1 MHLVQPDKVL
11 TLGLL
16 HMHHLGLTFGRLN
29 AHILCQLY
37 FRIFIKFLLSQTPNE
52 KSRASLTYKTSVFF
66 IDLVYL
72 RLLIQSLT
80 FFKELH
86 YFNFM
91 FLIFFQACFHFNYYK
106 HVAIN
111 FDILTYNEKYIFI
124 KFMFLIRKQFVA
136 RFEL

>member
-11 TLGLL
+11 TLRLL
-16 HMHHLGLTFGRLN
+16 HMHHLGQFFGTLN

-37 FRIFIKFLLSQTPNE
+37 FRIFIKFLLSKTANE
-52 KSRASLTYKTSVFF
+52 KSRTSLIYKTSVFF

-80 FFKELH
+80 FCKEF

-91 FLIFFQACFHFNYYK
+91 FLIFFPSLLSLQ
-106 HVAIN
+106 
-111 FDILTYNEKYIFI
+111 L
-124 KFMFLIRKQFVA
+124 L
-136 RFEL
+136 